1 MLQFKM
7 HYVAWLVA
15 NQINTNKKYLYPS
28 VTTLLGI
35 QSQDLSNY
43 LCLDT
48 GIVVMQ
54 VGLWSLR
61 SIYCLLVKITT
72 VAPKLCK

>member
-1 MLQFKM
+1 M
-7 HYVAWLVA
+7 
-15 NQINTNKKYLYPS
+15 
-28 VTTLLGI
+28 TTLLRI

-54 VGLWSLR
+54 VGLWSFR
-61 SIYCLLVKITT
+61 FHVEKSEHQNSHSPITNMIILKFT
-72 VAPKLCK
+72 CEGLSKDVCPHKLF

>member
-1 MLQFKM
+1 M
-7 HYVAWLVA
+7 
-15 NQINTNKKYLYPS
+15 
-28 VTTLLGI
+28 TTLLGI

-61 SIYCLLVKITT
+61 FHVEKSEHQNGHSPPTNMIIWIFPWIFDWVFTKIS
-72 VAPKLCK
+72 A